1 DLRRAPQPTRG
12 RGLLTDPT
20 TTSIESIRRISGPTL
35 DNDHPHNA
43 CLLVGQPT
51 LRRRMKLGVLAA
63 LDQRIAL
70 RYAMPPMT
78 PDETNS
84 YLRHHLTL
92 AGRTDTLFTDDAT
105 TLIHQTSRGYPR
117 AANNL
122 AVQALIA
129 AFATNK
135 TIVDETSA
143 RAAITE
149 VTTE

>member
-1 DLRRAPQPTRG
+1 
-12 RGLLTDPT
+12 
-20 TTSIESIRRISGPTL
+20 
-35 DNDHPHNA
+35 
-43 CLLVGQPT
+43 
-51 LRRRMKLGVLAA
+51 MKLGVLAA

-78 PDETNS
+78 PDETHS

-117 AANNL
+117 AVNNL

-135 TIVDETSA
+135 TIVDETST